1 MSKQKFQIGDKVYV
15 KRGSKDEIGRVGKVT
30 NIYKSFGRLCYNVKY
45 NDEKHPKTGVFYAD
59 MLAFSNIQSLDNHTT
74 KENPVKNENAKCKYC
89 GVSFSEIPES
99 ESESGVCEYCAE
111 KQAMISEITMKK
123 SANVDLHE
131 FSIYG
136 QDGDRLEVTEWVNGE
151 GIDIIIEKIKEAT
164 KNISL
169 TYDELEAIINI
180 VNKFGAI
187 PPIYTKKEIEK

>member
-30 NIYKSFGRLCYNVKY
+30 NIYKFFGRLCYNVKY
-45 NDEKHPKTGVFYAD
+45 NDDNHPKTGVFYAD
-59 MLAFSNIQSLDNHTT
+59 KLAFSDIHSLANHIT
-74 KENPVKNENAKCKYC
+74 KEDPVKNENNKCKYC

-123 SANVDLHE
+123 SASVDLHE
-131 FSIYG
+131 FSVYG
-136 QDGDRLEVTEWVNGE
+136 QDGDWLEVTEWTNGE

-180 VNKFGAI
+180 VNKFGAL